1 VIVSARDPA
10 KAAAAA
16 AQIAGAGDLRPLP
29 AGLDVAD
36 RASVDAAATAIADLR
51 GRLDVLI
58 NNAAAYVDW
67 AETATGAD
75 LARSRAVMDTNLYG
89 AWNIT
94 QAMLPLLRASD
105 PPGWSTSPAG
115 PARTAMSVT
124 G

>member
-1 VIVSARDPA
+1 MIVSARDPA
-10 KAAAAA
+10 KAAATA

-29 AGLDVAD
+29 VGLDVAD

-94 QAMLPLLRASD
+94 QAMLPMLRASAH
-105 PPGWSTSPAG
+105 PRVVNIASG
-115 PARTAMSVT
+115 ARLTRR
-124 G
+124 